1 MATTIFSKIELALLL
16 IVLFFF
22 SVHSQL
28 HHMMEYCG
36 NDDGGLYNFGIDFS
50 ENISM
55 ANMDRGIKQLISE
68 ASNTY
73 YSTTNTT
80 GAGLDRFNA
89 FFSCRYDV
97 TPQTCQSCVSSA
109 AERVHECLP
118 ETESSVYYEECT
130 LHYSNRSNFSVIED
144 LRLIAVS
151 NHRTIK
157 GEGQFLQTLY
167 NTINDLIGEVI
178 SKFPVSSRY
187 FAMKKAKYSSRESI
201 YALAQCNPDM
211 MPANCSTCL
220 HYLFDFSANDPN
232 GVDYA
237 QIVSPI
243 CRLSYLFTA
252 KELSHPWSFAD
263 NRPPVSSSRGMIY
276 CLKSCIMT
284 FFFYVGKQSLINR
297 FKSDG

>member
-1 MATTIFSKIELALLL
+1 MATTIFSKNELALLL
-16 IVLFFF
+16 IVSFFF
-22 SVHSQL
+22 SVDSQL

-36 NDDGGLYNFGIDFS
+36 NDDS
-50 ENISM
+50 ENTSM
-55 ANMDRGIKQLISE
+55 PNIDQGIKQLISE

-73 YSTTNTT
+73 YSTTNST

-109 AERVHECLP
+109 AERVYECLP

-144 LRLIAVS
+144 LSPMAVYNS
-151 NHRTIK
+151 RTIK

-220 HYLFDFSANDPN
+220 HYLFTFSANDPS

-263 NRPPVSSSRGMIY
+263 NRPPVSSSRGIRA
-276 CLKSCIMT
+276 SSI
-284 FFFYVGKQSLINR
+284 FGGIIAIIFSVAVSLS
-297 FKSDG
+297 FLL